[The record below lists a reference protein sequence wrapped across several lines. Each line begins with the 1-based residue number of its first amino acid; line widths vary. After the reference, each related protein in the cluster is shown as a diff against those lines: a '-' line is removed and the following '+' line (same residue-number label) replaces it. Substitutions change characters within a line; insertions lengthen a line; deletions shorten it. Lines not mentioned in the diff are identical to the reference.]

1 MFIPNMHY
9 SKLKDSYLFYNIA
22 QKTKAY
28 VEQHPGAKLLRMGIG
43 DVLLPLCDAVIK
55 ALHEAVDDQASKSSF
70 HGYMPECGA
79 PFLREM
85 IAKYYVNRG
94 VSLSLDEVFVSS
106 GASDEL
112 GDILDLFE
120 CSNSALVIEPAYP
133 AYVDANVMAGR
144 KIVHLASGE
153 ENSFLPEP
161 SEEIKADLLYICSP
175 NNPTGAVFSRDQLQ
189 AWVDFA
195 NENGSVILFDAAYE
209 AFIEDETLPH
219 SIFELDGAKTCAIE
233 ICSLS
238 KTAGFTGTRLGYTVI
253 PKALKRNGMNLN
265 EMWVRNRTTK
275 TNGVSYI
282 IQKGGAAVF
291 TEEGQ
296 KQIHENIQI
305 YKKNARVLMEAL
317 DQLGIWYCGGKNA
330 PYIWMKCPKGMGS
343 WEFFDYLL
351 YKIQVVGTPGE
362 GFGACGEGYFRFSTF
377 GSPEDTKAAA
387 ERLIK
392 LLSKWEKSV
401 LSEA

>member
-1 MFIPNMHY
+1 MITPNMHY
-9 SKLKDSYLFYNIA
+9 DDLKDSYLFYNIA

-28 VEQHPGAKLLRMGIG
+28 LEANPGKYLYRMGIG
-43 DVLLPLCDAVIK
+43 DVSLPLCEAVIA
-55 ALHEAVDDQASKSSF
+55 ALHEAVDDQSKKNTF

-79 PFLREM
+79 PFLREA
-85 IAKYYVNRG
+85 IAKYYAEKG
-94 VSLSLDEVFVSS
+94 VSLSSDEVFVSS

-120 CSNSALVIEPAYP
+120 RSSSALVIEPAYP

-144 KIVHLASGE
+144 NIIHLASGK
-153 ENSFLPEP
+153 ENQFLPEP
-161 SEEIKADLLYICSP
+161 DDHLKADILYICSP
-175 NNPTGAVFSRDQLQ
+175 NNPTGAVFSKTQLQ
-189 AWVDFA
+189 KWVDYA
-195 NENGSVILFDAAYE
+195 NQNGSIILFDAAYE
-209 AFIEDETLPH
+209 AFIEEESLPH
-219 SIFELDGAKTCAIE
+219 SIFEIEGARNCAIE

-253 PKALKRNGMNLN
+253 PKELVRNGMNLN
-265 EMWVRNRTTK
+265 AMWVRNRTTK

-291 TEEGQ
+291 TPEGQ
-296 KQIHENIQI
+296 KQVKQNIQI
-305 YKKNARVLMEAL
+305 YKNNAKMLMEAL

-330 PYIWMKCPKGMGS
+330 PYIWMKCPGGMGS

-351 YKIQVVGTPGE
+351 NEIQVVGTPGE

-377 GSPEDTKAAA
+377 GSPEDTKEAAR
-387 ERLIK
+387 RLVQLFK
-392 LLSKWEKSV
+392 KQ
-401 LSEA
+401 